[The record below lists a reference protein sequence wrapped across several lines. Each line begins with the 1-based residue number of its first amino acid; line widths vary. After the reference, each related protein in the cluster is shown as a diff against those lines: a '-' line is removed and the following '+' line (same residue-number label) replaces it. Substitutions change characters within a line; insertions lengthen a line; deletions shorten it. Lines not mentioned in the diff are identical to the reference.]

1 MRPPRPILVDVA
13 LSGVLYAAV
22 AVDEAVEGGLSV
34 EAALLAMPPCAALLG
49 RRRAPLPVLVV
60 TLATAV
66 LYAATGHEEF
76 PMAVTVLVALFTVS
90 ERHSWPVA
98 LAAAA
103 ATAVVAFEA
112 GQELDDVPRFNDRN
126 VVELGWCF
134 AAFGLGV
141 AARIQRAYLAE
152 ALDRAARAERTREE
166 EARRRVAEERLRIA
180 RELHDVVG
188 HAIATINVQAG
199 VAAHLLRDD
208 PAEARLAIS
217 RVREASSTALREMRS
232 TLGLLRGADTLE
244 SPAEPVRGVEDV
256 RQLVERAQ
264 ADGLPVTLEL
274 DIKAD
279 RPLPAVIG
287 LTAYRIVQEAL
298 TNVAKHAHAPTTV
311 AVRLWR
317 DDSMIGVDVID
328 DGDAAPAGDV
338 TPSRGH
344 GLQGMRER
352 ISAVGGRLQ
361 VGPRQGGGFAVHAN
375 IPIAG
380 QTGAA
385 EASADRARPASDRQT

>member
-1 MRPPRPILVDVA
+1 VRPPRPILVDVA
-13 LSGVLYAAV
+13 LSAVLYAAV
-22 AVDEAVEGGLSV
+22 AVDEAVEGGLTG
-34 EAALLAMPPCAALLG
+34 EAALLALPPCAALLG
-49 RRRAPLPVLVV
+49 RRLAPLPVLVV

-66 LYAATGHEEF
+66 LYAASGHEEF
-76 PMAVTVLVALFTVS
+76 PMAVTVLVALFSVA
-90 ERHSWPVA
+90 ERHAWPVA

-103 ATAVVAFEA
+103 ATAAVAFEA

-126 VVELGWCF
+126 LVELGWCF

-152 ALDRAARAERTREE
+152 ALDRAARAERTRDE

-199 VAAHLLRDD
+199 VAAHLVEDD

-217 RVREASSTALREMRS
+217 RVRQASGTALREMRA
-232 TLGLLRGADTLE
+232 TLGLLRAPDPPEG
-244 SPAEPVRGVEDV
+244 PAEPVHGVDEV
-256 RQLVERAQ
+256 RQLVDQAR

-274 DIKAD
+274 DIEAD
-279 RPLPAVIG
+279 QPLPAVIG
-287 LTAYRIVQEAL
+287 LTVYRIVQEAL

-311 AVRLWR
+311 AVRLRR
-317 DDSMIGVDVID
+317 DDRLITVDVVD
-328 DGDAAPAGDV
+328 DGDAAPGGDDA
-338 TPSRGH
+338 PSGGQ
-344 GLQGMRER
+344 GLRGMRER
-352 ISAVGGRLQ
+352 VSAVGGRMKA
-361 VGPRQGGGFAVHAN
+361 GPRKGGGFEVHAN

-380 QTGAA
+380 
-385 EASADRARPASDRQT
+385 

>member
-1 MRPPRPILVDVA
+1 MRPPRPIDVA
-13 LSGVLYAAV
+13 LCAVLYAAV
-22 AVDEAVEGGLSV
+22 AVDEAVEGGLSA
-34 EAALLAMPPCAALLG
+34 EAALLALPPCAALLA
-49 RRRAPLPVLVV
+49 RRRAPLPVLVI

-76 PMAVTVLVALFTVS
+76 PMAVTVLVALFTVA
-90 ERHSWPVA
+90 ERHDWPVA

-112 GQELDDVPRFNDRN
+112 GQQLDDLPRFDDRN
-126 VVELGWCF
+126 LVELGWCF

-141 AARIQRAYLAE
+141 AVRVQRAYLAE
-152 ALDRAARAERTREE
+152 ALDRATRAERRRDE

-199 VAAHLLRDD
+199 VAAHMLEDD

-217 RVREASSTALREMRS
+217 RVRQAGSTALREMRS
-232 TLGLLRGADTLE
+232 TLGLLRAADPLE
-244 SPAEPVRGVEDV
+244 SPAEPVRGVDEV

-274 DIKAD
+274 DIEANQ
-279 RPLPAVIG
+279 PLPAVIG
-287 LTAYRIVQEAL
+287 LTVYRIVQEAL
-298 TNVAKHAHAPTTV
+298 TNVAKHAQAPTAV

-317 DDSMIGVDVID
+317 DDSVIGVDVID
-328 DGDAAPAGDV
+328 DGNEAPAGDDAL
-338 TPSRGH
+338 SGGW

-352 ISAVGGRLQ
+352 VSAVGGRMH
-361 VGPRQGGGFAVHAN
+361 VGPRQGGGFEVHAN

-380 QTGAA
+380 
-385 EASADRARPASDRQT
+385 

>member
-1 MRPPRPILVDVA
+1 VRPPRPILVDVA
-13 LSGVLYAAV
+13 VSAVLYAAV
-22 AVDEAVEGGLSV
+22 AVDEAVEGGLSG
-34 EAALLAMPPCAALLG
+34 EAALLALPPCAALLG
-49 RRRAPLPVLVV
+49 RRLAPLPALVV

-76 PMAVTVLVALFTVS
+76 PMAVTVLVALFSVA
-90 ERHSWPVA
+90 ERHAWPVA

-126 VVELGWCF
+126 LVELGWCF

-152 ALDRAARAERTREE
+152 ALDRAARAERTRDE

-199 VAAHLLRDD
+199 VAAHLVEDD

-217 RVREASSTALREMRS
+217 RVRQASGTALREMRA
-232 TLGLLRGADTLE
+232 TLGLLRAPDPPE
-244 SPAEPVRGVEDV
+244 EPAEPVHGVHEV
-256 RQLVERAQ
+256 RQLVDQAR

-274 DIKAD
+274 DIEAD
-279 RPLPAVIG
+279 QPLPAVIG

-311 AVRLWR
+311 AVRLRR
-317 DDSMIGVDVID
+317 DDRLITVHVID
-328 DGDAAPAGDV
+328 DGDAAPGGDDA
-338 TPSRGH
+338 PSGGQ

-352 ISAVGGRLQ
+352 VSAVGGRLQ
-361 VGPRQGGGFAVHAN
+361 AGPRKGGGFEVHAN

-380 QTGAA
+380 
-385 EASADRARPASDRQT
+385 

>member
-1 MRPPRPILVDVA
+1 VRPPRPILVDVA
-13 LSGVLYAAV
+13 LSAALYAAV
-22 AVDEAVEGGLSV
+22 AVDEAVEGGLSA
-34 EAALLAMPPCAALLG
+34 EAALLALPPCAALLA

-76 PMAVTVLVALFTVS
+76 PMAVTVLVALFTVG
-90 ERHSWPVA
+90 ERHAWPVA

-112 GQELDDVPRFNDRN
+112 GQQLDDLPRFDDRN
-126 VVELGWCF
+126 LVELGWCF

-141 AARIQRAYLAE
+141 AVRIQRAYLAE
-152 ALDRAARAERTREE
+152 ALDRATRAERTRDE

-199 VAAHLLRDD
+199 VAAHLVEDD

-217 RVREASSTALREMRS
+217 RVREASGTALREMRA
-232 TLGLLRGADTLE
+232 TLGLLRPADLLE
-244 SPAEPVRGVEDV
+244 GPAEPVRGVDEV

-274 DIKAD
+274 NIEAD

-287 LTAYRIVQEAL
+287 LTVYRIVQEAL
-298 TNVAKHAHAPTTV
+298 TNVAKHAHAPTAVT
-311 AVRLWR
+311 VRLWR
-317 DDSMIGVDVID
+317 DDGMISVDVID
-328 DGDAAPAGDV
+328 DGDEAPAGDDA
-338 TPSRGH
+338 PSGGW

-352 ISAVGGRLQ
+352 VSAVGGRMQ
-361 VGPRQGGGFAVHAN
+361 VGPRQGGGFEVHAN

-380 QTGAA
+380 
-385 EASADRARPASDRQT
+385 

>member
-1 MRPPRPILVDVA
+1 VRPPRPVLVDVA
-13 LSGVLYAAV
+13 LSAALYAAV
-22 AVDEAVEGGLSV
+22 AVDEAVEGGLSG
-34 EAALLAMPPCAALLG
+34 EAALLALPPCAALLG

-76 PMAVTVLVALFTVS
+76 PMAVTVLVALFSVA
-90 ERHSWPVA
+90 ERHAWPVA

-103 ATAVVAFEA
+103 ATAVVAFVA
-112 GQELDDVPRFNDRN
+112 GQELDDVPRFDDRN

-141 AARIQRAYLAE
+141 AARIQRAYLTE
-152 ALDRAARAERTREE
+152 ALDRAARAERTRDE

-188 HAIATINVQAG
+188 HTIATINVQAG
-199 VAAHLLRDD
+199 VAAQLVEDE

-217 RVREASSTALREMRS
+217 RVRQASGTALREMRA
-232 TLGLLRGADTLE
+232 TLGLLRTPDTPGG
-244 SPAEPVRGVEDV
+244 PAEPVHGIQEV
-256 RQLVERAQ
+256 RQLVDRAR

-274 DIKAD
+274 DIEAD

-311 AVRLWR
+311 AVRLRR
-317 DDSMIGVDVID
+317 DDRLITVDVVD
-328 DGDAAPAGDV
+328 DGDAAPAGDDA
-338 TPSRGH
+338 PLGRSYPDA
-344 GLQGMRER
+344 
-352 ISAVGGRLQ
+352 AVGVPLGGWFCGRWPL
-361 VGPRQGGGFAVHAN
+361 
-375 IPIAG
+375 
-380 QTGAA
+380 
-385 EASADRARPASDRQT
+385 DRS

>member
-1 MRPPRPILVDVA
+1 VRPPRPVLVDVA
-13 LSGVLYAAV
+13 LSAALYAAV
-22 AVDEAVEGGLSV
+22 AVDEAVEGGLSG
-34 EAALLAMPPCAALLG
+34 EAALLALPPCAALLG

-76 PMAVTVLVALFTVS
+76 PMAVTVLVALFSVA
-90 ERHSWPVA
+90 ERHAWPVA

-103 ATAVVAFEA
+103 ATAVVAFVA
-112 GQELDDVPRFNDRN
+112 GQELDDVPRFDDRN

-141 AARIQRAYLAE
+141 AARIQRAYLTE
-152 ALDRAARAERTREE
+152 ALDRAARAERTRDE

-188 HAIATINVQAG
+188 HTIATINVQAG
-199 VAAHLLRDD
+199 VAAHLVEDE

-217 RVREASSTALREMRS
+217 RVRQASGTALREMRA
-232 TLGLLRGADTLE
+232 TLGLLRTPDTPE
-244 SPAEPVRGVEDV
+244 GPAEPVHGIQEV
-256 RQLVERAQ
+256 RQLVDRAR

-274 DIKAD
+274 DIEAD

-311 AVRLWR
+311 AVLLRR
-317 DDSMIGVDVID
+317 DDRLITVDVVD
-328 DGDAAPAGDV
+328 DGDAAPAGDDA
-338 TPSRGH
+338 PLGGE
-344 GLQGMRER
+344 GLRGMRER
-352 ISAVGGRLQ
+352 VAAVGGRLQ
-361 VGPRQGGGFAVHAN
+361 AGPRKGGGFEVHAN

-380 QTGAA
+380 
-385 EASADRARPASDRQT
+385 